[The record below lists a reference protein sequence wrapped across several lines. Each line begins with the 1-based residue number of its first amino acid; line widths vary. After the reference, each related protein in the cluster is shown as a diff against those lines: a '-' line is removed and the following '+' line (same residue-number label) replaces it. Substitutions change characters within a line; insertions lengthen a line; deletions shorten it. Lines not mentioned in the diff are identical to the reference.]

1 MNPNNKDWL
10 IEQLTVISQAMKDGR
25 YQEIDLSIIEQ
36 EAEALASN
44 FKEVIDSLQ
53 SVGFRIGNDSNDV
66 QRISD
71 HLKHISKSTEEGV
84 MRVMDSAEGIIDDAT
99 VISSS
104 LDTLSGQTQSED
116 TRKEFDQVN
125 DRLGSLQNK
134 AFTIMTSLEFEDI
147 NRQQLEKILKRLGE
161 MYDNLMKVLL
171 LLKLKDKIT
180 HADNRFITEIR
191 RISDP
196 EQKSHQQDTIDAL
209 LNEFGL

>member
-1 MNPNNKDWL
+1 MSQNNKDWL
-10 IEQLTVISQAMKDGR
+10 IDQLTFISQALKEGR
-25 YQEIDLSIIEQ
+25 YQEIDLSSIEQ

-44 FKEVIDSLQ
+44 FKDVINSLQ
-53 SVGFRIGNDSNDV
+53 SVGFRVGTDSNDV

-104 LDTLSGQTQSED
+104 LDNLGDHLQSEAAK
-116 TRKEFDQVN
+116 TEYAQCT

-147 NRQQLEKILKRLGE
+147 NRQQLEKILIRLGE
-161 MYDNLMKVLL
+161 IYDNLMKVLL

-180 HADNRFITEIR
+180 HADSRFIDDIR

-196 EQKSHQQDTIDAL
+196 DQNTHQQDTIDAL
-209 LNEFGL
+209 LTEFGL

>member
-1 MNPNNKDWL
+1 M
-10 IEQLTVISQAMKDGR
+10 SQALKDGR
-25 YQEIDLSIIEQ
+25 YQEIDLSIIEH

-104 LDTLSGQTQSED
+104 IEGLSGRSETETD
-116 TRKEFDQVN
+116 RKEYDQVN
-125 DRLGSLQNK
+125 ERLGALQNK

-147 NRQQLEKILKRLGE
+147 NRQQLEKILTRLGE
-161 MYDNLMKVLL
+161 IYDNLMKVLL

-180 HADNRFITEIR
+180 HGDNRFIEDIR

>member
-1 MNPNNKDWL
+1 MSQSNKDWL
-10 IEQLTVISQAMKDGR
+10 IDQLTDLSEALKDGR
-25 YQEIDLSIIEQ
+25 YQEIDLSRIEV

-53 SVGFRIGNDSNDV
+53 SAGYCISSDSSDV
-66 QRISD
+66 KRISD

-99 VISSS
+99 S
-104 LDTLSGQTQSED
+104 LSTAVNTLRSGSD
-116 TRKEFDQVN
+116 FPDNDGIFDQLN
-125 DRLGSLQNK
+125 ERLGALQNK

-161 MYDNLMKVLL
+161 IYNNLMKVLL
-171 LLKLKDKIT
+171 LLKLKDRIT
-180 HADNRFITEIR
+180 QADSRFIDEIR

-196 EQKSHQQDTIDAL
+196 GQKGHQQDTIDAL
-209 LNEFGL
+209 LTEFGL

>member
-1 MNPNNKDWL
+1 VNPNNKDWL

>member
-1 MNPNNKDWL
+1 MNNKDFL
-10 IEQLTVISQAMKDGR
+10 IEQLTLMSQALKDGR
-25 YQEIDLSIIEQ
+25 YQEIDLSIIEH

-104 LDTLSGQTQSED
+104 IEGLSGRSETETD
-116 TRKEFDQVN
+116 RKEYDQVN
-125 DRLGSLQNK
+125 ERLGALQNK

-147 NRQQLEKILKRLGE
+147 NRQQLEKILTRLGE
-161 MYDNLMKVLL
+161 IYDNLMKVLL

-180 HADNRFITEIR
+180 HGDNRFIEDIR

>member
-1 MNPNNKDWL
+1 
-10 IEQLTVISQAMKDGR
+10 MKDGR

>member
-1 MNPNNKDWL
+1 VTQNNKDWL
-10 IEQLTVISQAMKDGR
+10 IEKLTFISQALKEGR
-25 YQEIDLSIIEQ
+25 YQEIDLSSIEQ
-36 EAEALASN
+36 EAEALAAN
-44 FKEVIDSLQ
+44 FKDVIESLQ
-53 SVGFRIGNDSNDV
+53 SVGFRIGTDSTDV

-104 LDTLSGQTQSED
+104 LEGLGHHLVNDEARSEY
-116 TRKEFDQVN
+116 DQVT
-125 DRLGSLQNK
+125 DRLGSLQTK

-147 NRQQLEKILKRLGE
+147 NRQQLEKILTRLGE
-161 MYDNLMKVLL
+161 IYDNLMKVLL

-180 HADNRFITEIR
+180 HADSRFIDGIR

-196 EQKSHQQDTIDAL
+196 EQNNHQQDTIDAL

>member
-1 MNPNNKDWL
+1 MNQSNKDWL
-10 IEQLTVISQAMKDGR
+10 IEQLTVMSQALKDGR
-25 YQEIDLSIIEQ
+25 YQEIDLSLIEH

-44 FKEVIDSLQ
+44 FKDVIDSLQ
-53 SVGFRIGNDSNDV
+53 SAGFRIGSDSTDV

-99 VISSS
+99 VISSALDS
-104 LDTLSGQTQSED
+104 LSEQPGSAEQ
-116 TRKEFDQVN
+116 RQEFDQVN
-125 DRLGSLQNK
+125 DRLGALQNK

-147 NRQQLEKILKRLGE
+147 NRQQLEKILTRLGE
-161 MYDNLMKVLL
+161 IYDNLMKVLL

-180 HADNRFITEIR
+180 QADTRFIDGIR

-196 EQKSHQQDTIDAL
+196 ASNSHQQDTIDAL
-209 LNEFGL
+209 LTEFGL